1 MSRFGEILAELR
13 KDKGLSQK
21 ELAMVF
27 HVSSSTI
34 SSYET
39 GSHLPNS
46 EQIVAFAD
54 YFDVTTDYL
63 LGRSSCDMSPEIL
76 TKPFSCKLC
85 IQDVINM
92 LEAFPP
98 EHRQAFALLLEE
110 ISLGLTMRVQAN
122 QRGR

>member
-98 EHRQAFALLLEE
+98 EHRQAFSLLLEE
-110 ISLGLTMRVQAN
+110 ISLGLTMRV
-122 QRGR
+122 